1 MQFSD
6 VCVRLGG
13 EIRYREANRNDSYA
27 VNDVYACFSLP
38 SHLFPVLIGLLIS
51 YSARFI
57 ACAPCLVVANFV
69 IPLPPRKTGTTYC
82 NCD

>member
-6 VCVRLGG
+6 VCVRLGE
-13 EIRYREANRNDSYA
+13 EIRYKEANRNDSYA
-27 VNDVYACFSLP
+27 VIYACFSLP
-38 SHLFPVLIGLLIS
+38 SHLFPVLVGLLIS
-51 YSARFI
+51 NSARFI
-57 ACAPCLVVANFV
+57 ACAPCLVVINSV

>member
-6 VCVRLGG
+6 VCVRLGE
-13 EIRYREANRNDSYA
+13 EIRYKEANRNDSYA
-27 VNDVYACFSLP
+27 VIYACFSLP

-57 ACAPCLVVANFV
+57 ACAPCLVVINFV
-69 IPLPPRKTGTTYC
+69 IPLPPRKMGTTYC

>member
-6 VCVRLGG
+6 VRVRLGE
-13 EIRYREANRNDSYA
+13 EIRYKEANRNDSYA
-27 VNDVYACFSLP
+27 VIYACFSLP
-38 SHLFPVLIGLLIS
+38 SHLFPVLVGLLIS

-57 ACAPCLVVANFV
+57 ACAPCLVVTNFV

>member
-6 VCVRLGG
+6 VCVRLGE
-13 EIRYREANRNDSYA
+13 EIRYKEANRNDSYA
-27 VNDVYACFSLP
+27 VIYACFSLP
-38 SHLFPVLIGLLIS
+38 SHLFPVLMGLLIS

-57 ACAPCLVVANFV
+57 ACAPCLVVINFV

>member
-6 VCVRLGG
+6 VCVRLGE
-13 EIRYREANRNDSYA
+13 EIRYKEANRNDSYA
-27 VNDVYACFSLP
+27 VIYARFSLP

-57 ACAPCLVVANFV
+57 ACAPCLVVINFV

>member
-6 VCVRLGG
+6 VCVRLGE
-13 EIRYREANRNDSYA
+13 EIRYKEANRNDSYA
-27 VNDVYACFSLP
+27 VIYACFSLP

-57 ACAPCLVVANFV
+57 ACAPCLVVTNFV

>member
-6 VCVRLGG
+6 VCVRLGE
-13 EIRYREANRNDSYA
+13 EIRYKEANRNDSYA
-27 VNDVYACFSLP
+27 VIYACFSLP

-57 ACAPCLVVANFV
+57 ACAPCLVVINFV

>member
-6 VCVRLGG
+6 VYVRLGE

-27 VNDVYACFSLP
+27 VIYACFSLP

-57 ACAPCLVVANFV
+57 ACAPCLVVINFV

>member
-6 VCVRLGG
+6 VCVRLGE
-13 EIRYREANRNDSYA
+13 EIRYKEANRNDSYA
-27 VNDVYACFSLP
+27 VIYACFSLP
-38 SHLFPVLIGLLIS
+38 SHLFPVLIGLLIR
-51 YSARFI
+51 YSAQFI
-57 ACAPCLVVANFV
+57 ACAPCLVVTNFV

>member
-6 VCVRLGG
+6 VRVRLGE
-13 EIRYREANRNDSYA
+13 EIRYKEANRNDSYA
-27 VNDVYACFSLP
+27 VIYACFSLP

-57 ACAPCLVVANFV
+57 ACAPCLVVINFV